1 MQTFTGYF
9 GVQGSGKSFEIV
21 KNVIVPALRDT
32 NRRVVANIDGL
43 NADAI
48 SEFLGKDV
56 RDRIV
61 LYDDEDIV
69 KPGFIPTAREVD
81 DAFSEATVQPGDL
94 LIVDEAA
101 RYFGTTK
108 KPPEHVIDFI
118 RMARHYTDDNGMP
131 CNIVIAAQALTMIH
145 KDLRS
150 MLSTV
155 TKCRKHI
162 DVGKPDRYVVHVYAG
177 DRPIRDALSS
187 VHQEKYDPEI
197 FPLYKSHAGG
207 AGQEVMVDDR
217 VNFMKG
223 GQFKRLK
230 MGIAISAIIAL
241 TCCFM
246 AWRWFSRIQ
255 EEAKAPGKAQFAA
268 TASSG
273 VGQPPVTKSSSSTKR
288 RILGTVLGRDGREY
302 LMLDTPEGVVV
313 RLADS
318 AIHTEMGVFL
328 DADGISYS
336 SLAPVEPDAGGKRA
350 GASILGN

>member
-1 MQTFTGYF
+1 MQTFTGFF
-9 GVQGSGKSFEIV
+9 GVQGSGKSYEIV

-32 NRRVVANIDGL
+32 HRRVVANIDGL

-56 RDRIV
+56 RDRVI

-69 KPGFIPTAREVD
+69 KPGFIPTPKEVD

-118 RMARHYTDDNGMP
+118 RMARHYTDDHGMP

-150 MLSTV
+150 MLATV

-162 DVGKPDRYVVHVYAG
+162 DLGQPRRYVVHVYSG
-177 DRPIRDALSS
+177 DRPVRDALSS
-187 VHQEKYDPEI
+187 VHQEKYEAEI

-207 AGQEVMVDDR
+207 TGQEVMVDDR
-217 VNFMKG
+217 VNFLKG
-223 GQFKRLK
+223 GEMRRLK
-230 MGIAISAIIAL
+230 MGIAISLILAL
-241 TCCFM
+241 VLIFF
-246 AWRWFSRIQ
+246 AWRWFSGLR
-255 EEAKAPGKAQFAA
+255 EE
-268 TASSG
+268 
-273 VGQPPVTKSSSSTKR
+273 VGQASPSAPEVSAKSAVVVASGGGDER
-288 RILGTVLGRDGREY
+288 RILGTVTGFDGFEY
-302 LMLDTPEGVVV
+302 LLLDTPDGVVL
-313 RLADS
+313 RSSRNATR
-318 AIHTEMGVFL
+318 TEIGIFL
-328 DADGISYS
+328 HEDGIRYS
-336 SLAPVEPDAGGKRA
+336 SLAPIAGSADKPGL
-350 GASILGN
+350 LGGGN